1 MSDFAELC
9 ALRVLFYLKYIII
22 VGVGYRA
29 LQSNICDNKNQK

>member
-9 ALRVLFYLKYIII
+9 ALQVLFYLKYIII

-29 LQSNICDNKNQK
+29 L